1 MDIIL
6 EDYNGSS
13 FHGDCSA
20 PHTNFASLNF
30 YWEEKIENGRGSCA
44 VRGVV
49 MSSGVREAGFRWRE
63 KMSKAKRIVVKVGT
77 RTLANSRSK
86 FDPTKVGKLV
96 EETMKLRARGKEI
109 IIVSSGAI
117 GAGVGRLN
125 LRSRPKEMPSLQAA
139 AAVGQGIL
147 MQVYSKYF
155 GEYEQ
160 PVAQMLLT
168 GEDLTDSRRYH
179 NFKNTLV
186 TLLRWGVVPV
196 VNENDSVEIEEIRLG
211 DNDTLSAHVA
221 VGSNADLLVILS
233 DVGGLYRGYRG
244 KKRQGE
250 LIRIVDRITPELE
263 KLANKKFEGFG
274 GMLTKIRA
282 AEIAT
287 KAGIPVVI
295 ANGSQK
301 NVLEKVISGK
311 EVGTLFLPRRRKR

>member
-1 MDIIL
+1 MKAKAD
-6 EDYNGSS
+6 E
-13 FHGDCSA
+13 
-20 PHTNFASLNF
+20 
-30 YWEEKIENGRGSCA
+30 
-44 VRGVV
+44 
-49 MSSGVREAGFRWRE
+49 WR
-63 KMSKAKRIVVKVGT
+63 KRLSKAKRIVIKVGT
-77 RTLANSRSK
+77 KVLTNGRSRL
-86 FDPTKVGKLV
+86 DPTKVGKLV
-96 EETMKLRARGKEI
+96 METMKLRLRGKEV

-125 LRSRPKEMPSLQAA
+125 LRSRPKEISSLQAA

-168 GEDLTDSRRYH
+168 GEDFTDSRRYH
-179 NFKNTLV
+179 NFKNALV

-221 VGSNADLLVILS
+221 VGADADLLVILS

-250 LIRIVDRITPELE
+250 LIRTVERITPELE

-274 GMLTKIRA
+274 GMLTKLRA

-287 KAGIPVVI
+287 GAGIPTVI
-295 ANGSQK
+295 ANGAQK
-301 NVLEKVISGK
+301 NVLEKVIAGE
-311 EVGTLFLPRRRKR
+311 EVGTLFLPRRKKG